1 MYDTNINDFIDE
13 NEIINIILNEE
24 EFPVKNRKRE
34 ARRQLAEQKKEA
46 NKTAFLRQ
54 YDNGARVVFV
64 NDANEA
70 EAVWKDWM
78 ATIHPEEGVTVC
90 PGYTKIVVETH
101 EIPEI
106 RAGWRLHNQYDWD
119 ATEAHEKERKSARSV
134 RLALAEADFSNP
146 EVMTHE
152 EELKACSDWLL
163 TEEGRMT
170 IKRAERYRE
179 ERATIREERARHE
192 RVEAKSNRVFADAV
206 LNKIRLEREACL
218 QKLTIDILCGFDD

>member
-106 RAGWRLHNQYDWD
+106 RARWRLHNQYDWD

-134 RLALAEADFSNP
+134 RLALAEADFSDP
-146 EVMTHE
+146 EVLTSD
-152 EELKACSDWLL
+152 EELALCAEWLL
-163 TEEGRMT
+163 TEEGRRAMNDAYVARKERK
-170 IKRAERYRE
+170 IMRQSKALRKRIAADESRNFAAAVE
-179 ERATIREERARHE
+179 ERRTARA
-192 RVEAKSNRVFADAV
+192 
-206 LNKIRLEREACL
+206 LEQFWGGVVTRML
-218 QKLTIDILCGFDD
+218 D